1 MGLCQSVT
9 VDENVNKK
17 NNMKIS
23 KNSTIKVNE
32 FNIANTY
39 KKKSIP
45 KALKKLVWDKWVGE
59 NIGLTKCL
67 CCKHQNIRQI
77 EFHCGHIIAERN
89 GGKTNVENMRP
100 ICAQCNL
107 SMGTMDMIQFQKE
120 YFAK

>member
-1 MGLCQSVT
+1 MGMCQSVT
-9 VDENVNKK
+9 VDENANKKTSKKIIKNPTNKVNKF
-17 NNMKIS
+17 I
-23 KNSTIKVNE
+23 IK
-32 FNIANTY
+32 NTY

-45 KALKKLVWDKWVGE
+45 KALKKMVWDKWIGE
-59 NIGLTKCL
+59 NIGLAKCL

-107 SMGTMDMIQFQKE
+107 SMGTMDLIQFQKE
-120 YFAK
+120 YFSK